1 MNAVVIGASPD
12 STKSHRNFIAK
23 KELGIT
29 LLSDPEH
36 QVLQEYGVWQLKK
49 MAGREYYGVVRGT
62 YLIDPQG
69 NIAFIWPKVK
79 VKGHVEQVWDK
90 LLELQSQQD

>member
-36 QVLQEYGVWQLKK
+36 KVLTSYGVWQLKK
-49 MAGREYYGVVRGT
+49 MAGREYYGVVRTT

-69 NIAFIWPKVK
+69 NVAFIWPKVK
-79 VKGHVEQVWDK
+79 VKGHVEQVRDK
-90 LLELQSQQD
+90 LVELQHEKD

>member
-1 MNAVVIGASPD
+1 MNAVVIGVSPD

-36 QVLQEYGVWQLKK
+36 TVLTRYDVWQLKK
-49 MAGREYYGVVRGT
+49 MAGREYYGVVRST

-79 VKGHVEQVWDK
+79 VKGHVEQVRDK
-90 LLELQSQQD
+90 LAELQGQE

>member
-36 QVLQEYGVWQLKK
+36 QVLQVYGVWQLKK
-49 MAGREYYGVVRGT
+49 MAGREYYGVVRST
-62 YLIDPQG
+62 YLINPQG
-69 NIAFIWPKVK
+69 NVAFIWPKVK
-79 VKGHVEQVWDK
+79 VKGHVEQVKDK
-90 LLELQSQQD
+90 LVELGKLE

>member
-1 MNAVVIGASPD
+1 MNAVVLGVSPD

-36 QVLQEYGVWQLKK
+36 KVLIPYGVWQLKK
-49 MAGREYYGVVRGT
+49 MAGREYYGVVRTT
-62 YLIDPQG
+62 YLIDPRG
-69 NIAFIWPKVK
+69 NVAFIWPKVK
-79 VKGHVEQVWDK
+79 VKGHVEQVRDK
-90 LLELQSQQD
+90 LAELQSGQE